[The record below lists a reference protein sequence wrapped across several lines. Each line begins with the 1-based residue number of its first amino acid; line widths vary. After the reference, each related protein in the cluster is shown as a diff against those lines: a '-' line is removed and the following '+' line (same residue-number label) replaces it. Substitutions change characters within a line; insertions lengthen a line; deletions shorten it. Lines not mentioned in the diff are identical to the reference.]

1 MKYIAILF
9 FGIYV
14 LLPFQNETIAQ
25 DAPVISN
32 SRYLVKISVGQC
44 RIWLYE
50 RNGREL
56 KLIWERKAGTAKFGL
71 KRYPLG
77 LGYITDIDFAPVWK
91 PTGYTRWYFA
101 VKKRIFLPSMVP
113 FGHKLNY
120 MGAFRISISH
130 FVPGK
135 GSVYRIHGVRP
146 GDEDCVGTRVSGGC
160 IRMLNEEGLDLAKTV
175 SVGTPVEI
183 IP

>member
-1 MKYIAILF
+1 MKYIVILF

-14 LLPFQNETIAQ
+14 LLSFQNGTIAQ
-25 DAPVISN
+25 DAPIISN
-32 SRYLVKISVGQC
+32 SRYLVKISVSQC

-50 RNGREL
+50 KTGEGL
-56 KLIWERKAGTAKFGL
+56 KLVREHKAGTAKVGL

-101 VKKRIFLPSMVP
+101 RKGIFLPSFVP

-135 GSVYRIHGVRP
+135 GSVYRIHGVRA
-146 GDEDCVGTRVSGGC
+146 GDEECIGKRVSGGC
-160 IRMLNEEGLDLAKTV
+160 VRMLNVEGIELAKTV